1 MILLS
6 IKGYQKGILPLFPQN
21 CCYYPTCLHYA
32 VDVNEKQNG
41 F

>member
-1 MILLS
+1 M
-6 IKGYQKGILPLFPQN
+6 FPQN